1 MFFFFPLYYI
11 KLLFLCGLHYQRYNM
26 VSSHIKQHAHYRLS
40 ILRPVHSKRLLL
52 YNNVCLSIFTIV
64 SILYILINDLI
75 LVSINKLLYFITVIS
90 ISLFTTKNIVTTQM
104 KKRKL
109 RLFPYILMVLF
120 LTANVQKI
128 QINNLNNISF
138 NIYILYIF
146 SLYHW

>member
-1 MFFFFPLYYI
+1 M
-11 KLLFLCGLHYQRYNM
+11 FLCGLHYQRYNM
-26 VSSHIKQHAHYRLS
+26 ISSHITQHAHYRLS
-40 ILRPVHSKRLLL
+40 ILRPAHNKRLLL

-109 RLFPYILMVLF
+109 RLFSYILMVLF
-120 LTANVQKI
+120 LTANLQRI

-146 SLYHW
+146 SLYH

>member
-1 MFFFFPLYYI
+1 
-11 KLLFLCGLHYQRYNM
+11 LFLCGLHYQRYNM
-26 VSSHIKQHAHYRLS
+26 ISSHITQHAHYRLS
-40 ILRPVHSKRLLL
+40 ILRPAHNKRLLL

-109 RLFPYILMVLF
+109 RLFSYILMVLF
-120 LTANVQKI
+120 LTANLQKI
-128 QINNLNNISF
+128 QINNLNKISF
-138 NIYILYIF
+138 NIYILYTF
-146 SLYHW
+146 SLYN

>member
-1 MFFFFPLYYI
+1 M
-11 KLLFLCGLHYQRYNM
+11 FLCGLHYQRYNM
-26 VSSHIKQHAHYRLS
+26 ISSHITQHAHYRLS
-40 ILRPVHSKRLLL
+40 ILRPAHNKRLLL

-75 LVSINKLLYFITVIS
+75 LVSINKLFYFITVIS

-109 RLFPYILMVLF
+109 RLFSYILMVLF

-128 QINNLNNISF
+128 QINNLNKISF
-138 NIYILYIF
+138 NIYILYTF
-146 SLYHW
+146 SLYN

>member
-1 MFFFFPLYYI
+1 MPTIVFPFYDQLIIKGYYYI
-11 KLLFLCGLHYQRYNM
+11 IMY
-26 VSSHIKQHAHYRLS
+26 V
-40 ILRPVHSKRLLL
+40 
-52 YNNVCLSIFTIV
+52 SIFTIV

-109 RLFPYILMVLF
+109 RLFSYILMVLF

-146 SLYHW
+146 SLYN

>member
-1 MFFFFPLYYI
+1 M
-11 KLLFLCGLHYQRYNM
+11 FLCGLHYQRYNM
-26 VSSHIKQHAHYRLS
+26 ISSHITQHAHYRLS
-40 ILRPVHSKRLLL
+40 ILRPAHNKRLLL

-109 RLFPYILMVLF
+109 RLFSYILMVLF

-128 QINNLNNISF
+128 QINNLNKISF
-138 NIYILYIF
+138 NIYILYTF
-146 SLYHW
+146 SLYN

>member
-75 LVSINKLLYFITVIS
+75 LVSINKLFYFITVIS

-104 KKRKL
+104 KKESL
-109 RLFPYILMVLF
+109 DSFHIYLWYYF
-120 LTANVQKI
+120 LL
-128 QINNLNNISF
+128 QI
-138 NIYILYIF
+138 YKEYR
-146 SLYHW
+146 

>member
-1 MFFFFPLYYI
+1 M
-11 KLLFLCGLHYQRYNM
+11 FLCGLHYQRYNM
-26 VSSHIKQHAHYRLS
+26 ISSHITQHAHYRLS
-40 ILRPVHSKRLLL
+40 ILRPAHNKRLLL

-109 RLFPYILMVLF
+109 RLFSYILMVLF
-120 LTANVQKI
+120 LTANLQKI
-128 QINNLNNISF
+128 QINNLNKISF
-138 NIYILYIF
+138 NIYILYTF
-146 SLYHW
+146 SLYN

>member
-1 MFFFFPLYYI
+1 MFFFFPLYSI
-11 KLLFLCGLHYQRYNM
+11 ILLFLCGLHYQRYNM

-75 LVSINKLLYFITVIS
+75 LVSINKLFYFITVIS

-104 KKRKL
+104 KKESL
-109 RLFPYILMVLF
+109 DSFHIYLWYYF
-120 LTANVQKI
+120 LLQMYKK
-128 QINNLNNISF
+128 
-138 NIYILYIF
+138 YR
-146 SLYHW
+146 

>member
-1 MFFFFPLYYI
+1 MI
-11 KLLFLCGLHYQRYNM
+11 
-26 VSSHIKQHAHYRLS
+26 SSHITQHAHYRLS
-40 ILRPVHSKRLLL
+40 ILRPAHNKRLLI

-109 RLFPYILMVLF
+109 RLFSYILMVLF

-128 QINNLNNISF
+128 QINNLNKISF
-138 NIYILYIF
+138 NIYILYTF
-146 SLYHW
+146 SLYN